1 VTEPVWLSEKA
12 ITAIHEALISRTG
25 GSSGILN
32 PGMLD
37 STLNKAKNVYYYEDD
52 PSILRLAAVY
62 GYGFIKNHC
71 FIDGNKRIAL
81 ASVSVFLRRNGFQL
95 TASEVEA
102 ARFFLDLA
110 GAIETQD
117 EGVDRLTNWIETNA
131 IKLQSS

>member
-1 VTEPVWLSEKA
+1 MTEPIWLSEKA
-12 ITAIHEALISRTG
+12 IVAIHEALIARTG
-25 GSSGILN
+25 GSSGIFN

-37 STLNKAKNVYYYEDD
+37 STLNKAKNVYSYEEN
-52 PSILRLAAVY
+52 PSIFRLAAVY

-81 ASVSVFLRRNGFQL
+81 ASVSIFLMRNGFRL

-117 EGVDRLTNWIETNA
+117 EGVERLSKWIETNA
-131 IKLQSS
+131 TQLELS